1 MNKILFIIS
10 WSVILTLVLT
20 ACGAP
25 AAADPVTV
33 VENYYDALT
42 ASDLEKAMSFFAD
55 DAVYLDQM
63 ARISGKEDI
72 RAWLQGLIDTG
83 QSYEVSDLT
92 NTNGRLEYKIK
103 VSVND
108 RQVYSGLAVT
118 VVKDGKIIFDGT
130 KALWDA
136 ECNRDASLPFCA
148 D

>member
-1 MNKILFIIS
+1 MWLGCQGY
-10 WSVILTLVLT
+10 L
-20 ACGAP
+20 
-25 AAADPVTV
+25 
-33 VENYYDALT
+33 EALN
-42 ASDLEKAMSFFAD
+42 AGNIDEAMSFLAD

-92 NTNGRLEYKIK
+92 NTNGRLVYKIK

-108 RQVYSGLAVT
+108 RQVYSGLAIT

-130 KALWDA
+130 KDLWDA
-136 ECNRDASLPFCA
+136 ECNRDASLSFCA